1 MALLRHRRD
10 IVLSAL
16 TAVVTTFGCVGI
28 LTAAILV
35 PAPTAILVA
44 IIAISIGYPMLAAW
58 DLSRV
63 TAAAGP
69 RLDPAELRRQLD
81 RLPET
86 QHPLGL

>member
-1 MALLRHRRD
+1 MAWLRNRRH
-10 IVLSAL
+10 VLLSAVWAAFTVL
-16 TAVVTTFGCVGI
+16 ACAGL

-35 PAPTAILVA
+35 PAPAPVLVLIVA
-44 IIAISIGYPMLAAW
+44 VSIGLPMVATW

-63 TAAAGP
+63 TATGP
-69 RLDPAELRRQLD
+69 RLDPAEMRRQLD

>member
-1 MALLRHRRD
+1 MALLRNRD
-10 IVLSAL
+10 IALSAL
-16 TAVVTTFGCVGI
+16 AAVVTAVGCAAL
-28 LTAAILV
+28 LTAAVLV
-35 PAPTAILVA
+35 PAPTPILVMIVA
-44 IIAISIGYPMLAAW
+44 VSIGFPMHAAW

-69 RLDPAELRRQLD
+69 RLDLAELRRQLD

>member
-1 MALLRHRRD
+1 MALLRHRD
-10 IVLSAL
+10 IALSAL
-16 TAVVTTFGCVGI
+16 AAVVTTVCCAAL
-28 LTAAILV
+28 LTAAVLV
-35 PAPTAILVA
+35 PAPTPILLTIVVV
-44 IIAISIGYPMLAAW
+44 SIGFPMHAAW

-63 TAAAGP
+63 TAAGP

>member
-1 MALLRHRRD
+1 MAVT
-10 IVLSAL
+10 VLACAGL
-16 TAVVTTFGCVGI
+16 

-35 PAPTAILVA
+35 PAPVPVLVLIVA
-44 IIAISIGYPMLAAW
+44 VSIALPMLATL

-63 TAAAGP
+63 TAAPP

-81 RLPET
+81 LLPET

>member
-16 TAVVTTFGCVGI
+16 AAVVTVVGCAAL

-35 PAPTAILVA
+35 PAPTAVLAVIVA
-44 IIAISIGYPMLAAW
+44 VSIGFPMLAAW

-69 RLDPAELRRQLD
+69 RLDPAEMRRQLD

-86 QHPLGL
+86 EHPLGL